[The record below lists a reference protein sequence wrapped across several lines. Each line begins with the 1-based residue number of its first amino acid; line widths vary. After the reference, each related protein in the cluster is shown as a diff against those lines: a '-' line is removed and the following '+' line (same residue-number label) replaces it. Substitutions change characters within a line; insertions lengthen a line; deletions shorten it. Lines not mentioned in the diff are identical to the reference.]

1 MYKDEEIEKFLE
13 NLDIVQVIGEYVTLK
28 KTGANYKGFSPFKE
42 ERTPSFVVSPTK
54 NIFKDFS
61 TGIGG
66 NAISFYMKINNITF
80 YEAVEELSEKYNV
93 PIKKLN
99 ISKKNLLQN
108 EKYYEIMREAQ
119 RIFSEN
125 ILKSE
130 QALKYM
136 ENRGFSLEEI
146 KKYGIGFSLDTWDSL
161 LNALKEK
168 GYSEEDML
176 ELGLV
181 RKNDRGNVFD
191 YFRNRIMFPIYN
203 ETMKPVGF
211 GGRIIIN
218 NDNSPKYLNSPDSKI
233 FKKGNE
239 LFGLYNRGENIKKKG
254 LAILMEGYLDVLSA
268 HKNNFPNAVASLGT
282 AFTEG
287 QAKLLKKYTN
297 NIIIA
302 YDNDSAGKEA
312 VLKAADILKKDDFN
326 IRCLSIEGEVKDP
339 DEYLRK
345 YGRKKFLEILKTSKG
360 IFDYLFDEY
369 SKEKYKDRFSFFSNI
384 EDFEKKIMAN
394 EWALVNIAG
403 LELKNSKISIKLD
416 KGNVVIIGKNGKK
429 YSGKYFLKNH
439 RISFEIDNLNNLLK
453 KESELSDSDKD
464 FLYDLSN
471 ADVITLMD
479 NEQTLYIG
487 VPESNLIFKKIN
499 KK

>member
-99 ISKKNLLQN
+99 ISKKNSLQN

-168 GYSEEDML
+168 GMML
-176 ELGLV
+176 DSSVKNILENKVVLITPKSAAALDSFEALAGDSIKKIGVGEPKSVPVGQYTEQVFQNLGLTDKVASKLILAKDV
-181 RKNDRGNVFD
+181 REVLSWVETGNVD
-191 YFRNRIMFPIYN
+191 AGVVY
-203 ETMKPVGF
+203 ET
-211 GGRIIIN
+211 
-218 NDNSPKYLNSPDSKI
+218 D
-233 FKKGNE
+233 
-239 LFGLYNRGENIKKKG
+239 
-254 LAILMEGYLDVLSA
+254 A
-268 HKNNFPNAVASLGT
+268 
-282 AFTEG
+282 
-287 QAKLLKKYTN
+287 
-297 NIIIA
+297 
-302 YDNDSAGKEA
+302 
-312 VLKAADILKKDDFN
+312 
-326 IRCLSIEGEVKDP
+326 
-339 DEYLRK
+339 
-345 YGRKKFLEILKTSKG
+345 
-360 IFDYLFDEY
+360 
-369 SKEKYKDRFSFFSNI
+369 
-384 EDFEKKIMAN
+384 
-394 EWALVNIAG
+394 
-403 LELKNSKISIKLD
+403 KISKDVTICSTAPEGSHK
-416 KGNVVIIGKNGKK
+416 KVIYPIGVVKASKHAAEAQK
-429 YSGKYFLKNH
+429 FV
-439 RISFEIDNLNNLLK
+439 
-453 KESELSDSDKD
+453 D
-464 FLYDLSN
+464 FLFSDAAKEVFARYGFT
-471 ADVITLMD
+471 VI
-479 NEQTLYIG
+479 
-487 VPESNLIFKKIN
+487 SK
-499 KK
+499 

>member
-99 ISKKNLLQN
+99 ISKKNSLQN

-146 KKYGIGFSLDTWDSL
+146 KKYGIGFSFDTWDSL

-168 GYSEEDML
+168 VYSEDDML

-191 YFRNRIMFPIYN
+191 YFRNRIMFPILN
-203 ETMKPVGF
+203 ENGFVVGF
-211 GGRIIIN
+211 GGRILV
-218 NDNSPKYLNSPDSKI
+218 DKKTEFTGPKYLNSSESII
-233 FKKGNE
+233 FDKSSN
-239 LFGLYNRGENIKKKG
+239 LYGLYLSKNSKKDYF
-254 LAILMEGYLDVLSA
+254 ICCEGYVDTISLHQYGFGNGIA
-268 HKNNFPNAVASLGT
+268 GLGT
-282 AFTEG
+282 ALTENH
-287 QAKLLKKYTN
+287 ARLIKKYKN
-297 NIIIA
+297 KVYLA
-302 YDNDSAGKEA
+302 YDSDLPGVNATVRAME
-312 VLKAADILKKDDFN
+312 IMKKHGIKVKIIDMN
-326 IRCLSIEGEVKDP
+326 PCKDP
-339 DEYLRK
+339 DE
-345 YGRKKFLEILKTSKG
+345 FLTTFG
-360 IFDYLFDEY
+360 
-369 SKEKYKDRFSFFSNI
+369 KES
-384 EDFEKKIMAN
+384 FEKRIQNALSEE
-394 EWALVNIAG
+394 EWKLKQIY
-403 LELKNSKISIKLD
+403 LE
-416 KGNVVIIGKNGKK
+416 
-429 YSGKYFLKNH
+429 
-439 RISFEIDNLNNLLK
+439 NLN
-453 KESELSDSDKD
+453 
-464 FLYDLSN
+464 
-471 ADVITLMD
+471 I
-479 NEQTLYIG
+479 
-487 VPESNLIFKKIN
+487 
-499 KK
+499 